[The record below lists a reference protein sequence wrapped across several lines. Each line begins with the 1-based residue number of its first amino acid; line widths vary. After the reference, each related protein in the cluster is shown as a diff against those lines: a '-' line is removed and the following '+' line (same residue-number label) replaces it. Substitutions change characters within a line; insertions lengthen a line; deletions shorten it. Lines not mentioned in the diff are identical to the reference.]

1 MILNFLTTIIAATRT
16 NARNTL
22 QLFVAPL
29 DQRPAIRARMVTTK
43 TEIDG
48 YMEPLDK
55 LLPRS
60 KGRALYDDIKAKR
73 GVYVGAFT
81 AAATKLESDGVEAG
95 SWC

>member
-1 MILNFLTTIIAATRT
+1 
-16 NARNTL
+16 
-22 QLFVAPL
+22 
-29 DQRPAIRARMVTTK
+29 MVTTQ

-48 YMEPLDK
+48 YMEQLDK
-55 LLPRS
+55 LLSRS

-95 SWC
+95 LVVLNQQVLPAIDALGKPIEKLFAFQQ